1 MLLGYPE
8 SRCQRELPPPETSV
22 NREDDDRHD
31 LETTL
36 NRIFQDLELI
46 QEDVSDGHQWNT
58 LLISPEE
65 RQNVQPT

>member
-8 SRCQRELPPPETSV
+8 SRCQRELPPPESSV
-22 NREDDDRHD
+22 NHEDDDRHD
-31 LETTL
+31 PETTPH
-36 NRIFQDLELI
+36 RICQDLELI

-58 LLISPEE
+58 LRINPEE